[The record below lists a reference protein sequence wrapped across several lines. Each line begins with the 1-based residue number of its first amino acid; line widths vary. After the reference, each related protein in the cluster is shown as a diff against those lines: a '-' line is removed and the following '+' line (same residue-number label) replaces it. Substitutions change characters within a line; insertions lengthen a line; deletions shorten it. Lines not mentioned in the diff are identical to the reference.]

1 MLGFFLQ
8 LLLSSKLWYGVCSCP
23 YCYIDVEQLVDIR
36 LGFPFSFGVFEA
48 YYSTH
53 EPFSENTSGIA
64 AIGTSATV
72 SMLIMS
78 YFKSQC

>member
-1 MLGFFLQ
+1 MEQF
-8 LLLSSKLWYGVCSCP
+8 V
-23 YCYIDVEQLVDIR
+23 DVQ

-72 SMLIMS
+72 SIS
-78 YFKSQC
+78 IKPYFRSQC